1 MAVVIP
7 RVKAEVK
14 MADITGPRSME
25 QHMYRNDREVRILTT
40 VVMAKVLPKTP
51 VIAGTMKWTTKM
63 MAMAGAA

>member
-1 MAVVIP
+1 M
-7 RVKAEVK
+7 
-14 MADITGPRSME
+14 G